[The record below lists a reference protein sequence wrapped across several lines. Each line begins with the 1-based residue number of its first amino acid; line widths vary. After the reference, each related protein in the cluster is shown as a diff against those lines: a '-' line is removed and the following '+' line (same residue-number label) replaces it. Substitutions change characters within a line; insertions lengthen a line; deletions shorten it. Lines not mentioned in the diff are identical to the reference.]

1 MAKQVVVDLKAN
13 TGDVQK
19 GMDKLADA
27 IADLNKALG
36 GFNKEA
42 ENLDEVADSA
52 KKAESGF
59 KKFGKTL
66 GNLGKAGGLVFLVT
80 KAFEVFQDVLGKN
93 QTLVDATATATEFLS
108 IAFNDLFNFLQNN
121 VGAVTGFFKSI
132 FDDPKQSLID
142 FANAFKRNI
151 QERFESYLDTLGFLA
166 SAVKKVFSGD
176 FAGAMEDVKNAGKES
191 LDVLTGVDGTFEKS
205 VETVGKVTKAV
216 TEYTKSTYNS
226 AKATVELNKEVEIAD
241 ALQQGL
247 VEKYDLQAEQQRQ
260 IRDDESKS
268 IEERIKANEKLGE
281 ILDKQEEEMLK
292 NVKLRVEAAQIEF
305 DKNQDNIKAKVALIQ
320 AENELAAVQAQVTGF
335 RSEQLTNINALE
347 RERLDN
353 ITEANEKEFQL
364 EMDRVKNKQMAV
376 DAIAGLVNQETAIGK
391 IAFIAKQ
398 GLALK
403 EMMLNAKKALQDIA
417 IKSAES
423 GVDVG
428 KGFTATL
435 KAGFPQNVPLIIAY
449 AAQAAGLIA
458 SMTSAV
464 GKAKSQIPNGGVSV
478 PTPTTPN
485 APTSQAPAFNIVG
498 QSTTDQLA
506 DVIAGQSQQ
515 PLRTYV
521 VSNDVSTAQELD
533 RNIIEG
539 ASIG

>member
-1 MAKQVVVDLKAN
+1 MGQVIEAELKLKYGNAIKEVEELKKELQEVKQSFEASDKAAKDSAKSS
-13 TGDVQK
+13 K
-19 GMDKLADA
+19 GFG
-27 IADLNKALG
+27 KALG
-36 GFNKEA
+36 A
-42 ENLDEVADSA
+42 I
-52 KKAESGF
+52 
-59 KKFGKTL
+59 
-66 GNLGKAGGLVFLVT
+66 GKAGGVIFLLE
-80 KAFEVFQDVLGKN
+80 KAFGLFQETLGKN
-93 QTLVDATATATEFLS
+93 QTIIDATATATEFLS

-132 FDDPKQSLID
+132 FEDPKQSLID

-226 AKATVELNKEVEIAD
+226 AKATVELNKEVQIAD

-292 NVKLRVEAAQIEF
+292 NVKLRVQAAQIEF
-305 DKNQDNIKAKVALIQ
+305 DKNQDNIEAKVALIE

-335 RSEQLTNINALE
+335 RSEQLTNINSLL
-347 RERLDN
+347 RESVEIEQEVADAKAAIQDAAMDN
-353 ITEANEKEFQL
+353 AMRGFQL
-364 EMDRVKNKQMAV
+364 LGKVAGKNRALQAA
-376 DAIAGLVNQETAIGK
+376 AIIGENASGIARQVINTRAANAKVTAKYALLPGGVALAAAEKAINNVSLGIG
-391 IAFIAKQ
+391 IATSVLATSQ
-398 GLALK
+398 ALK
-403 EMMLNAKKALQDIA
+403 AL
-417 IKSAES
+417 KSGGS
-423 GVDVG
+423 
-428 KGFTATL
+428 AT
-435 KAGFPQNVPLIIAY
+435 KPNIN
-449 AAQAAGLIA
+449 
-458 SMTSAV
+458 TSE
-464 GKAKSQIPNGGVSV
+464 
-478 PTPTTPN
+478 PTP
-485 APTSQAPAFNIVG
+485 AQAPAFNIVG

-506 DVIAGQSQQ
+506 DVIAGQTGQ
-515 PLRTYV
+515 PVRAFV

>member
-1 MAKQVVVDLKAN
+1 MGQVIEAELKLKYGNAIKEVEELKKELQEVKQSFEASDKAAKDSAKSS
-13 TGDVQK
+13 K
-19 GMDKLADA
+19 GFG
-27 IADLNKALG
+27 KALG
-36 GFNKEA
+36 A
-42 ENLDEVADSA
+42 I
-52 KKAESGF
+52 
-59 KKFGKTL
+59 
-66 GNLGKAGGLVFLVT
+66 GKAGGVIFLLE
-80 KAFEVFQDVLGKN
+80 KAFGLFQETLGKN
-93 QTLVDATATATEFLS
+93 QTIIDATATATEFLS

-142 FANAFKRNI
+142 FANAFKKNI

-226 AKATVELNKEVEIAD
+226 AKATVELNKEVQIAD

-292 NVKLRVEAAQIEF
+292 NVKLRVQAAQIEF
-305 DKNQDNIKAKVALIQ
+305 DKNQDNIEAKVALIE

-335 RSEQLTNINALE
+335 RSEQLTNINSLL
-347 RERLDN
+347 RESVEIEQEVADAKAAIQDAAMDN
-353 ITEANEKEFQL
+353 AMRGFQL
-364 EMDRVKNKQMAV
+364 LGKVAGKNRALQAA
-376 DAIAGLVNQETAIGK
+376 AIIGENASGIARQVINTRAANAKVTAKYALLPGGVALAAAEKAINNVSLGIG
-391 IAFIAKQ
+391 IATSVLATSQ
-398 GLALK
+398 ALK
-403 EMMLNAKKALQDIA
+403 AL
-417 IKSAES
+417 KSGGS
-423 GVDVG
+423 
-428 KGFTATL
+428 AT
-435 KAGFPQNVPLIIAY
+435 KPNIN
-449 AAQAAGLIA
+449 
-458 SMTSAV
+458 TSE
-464 GKAKSQIPNGGVSV
+464 
-478 PTPTTPN
+478 PTP
-485 APTSQAPAFNIVG
+485 AQAPAFNIVG

-506 DVIAGQSQQ
+506 DVIAGQTGQ
-515 PLRTYV
+515 PVRAFV

>member
-1 MAKQVVVDLKAN
+1 MGQVIEAELKLKYGNAIKEVEELKKELQEVKESFEASDKAAKDSSKSS
-13 TGDVQK
+13 K
-19 GMDKLADA
+19 GFG
-27 IADLNKALG
+27 KALG
-36 GFNKEA
+36 A
-42 ENLDEVADSA
+42 I
-52 KKAESGF
+52 
-59 KKFGKTL
+59 
-66 GNLGKAGGLVFLVT
+66 GKAGGVIFLLE
-80 KAFEVFQDVLGKN
+80 KAFGLFQETLGKN
-93 QTLVDATATATEFLS
+93 QTIIDATATATEFLS

-142 FANAFKRNI
+142 FANAFKKNI

-226 AKATVELNKEVEIAD
+226 AKATVELNKEVQIAD

-292 NVKLRVEAAQIEF
+292 NVKLRVQAAQIEF
-305 DKNQDNIKAKVALIQ
+305 DKNQDNIEAKVALIE

-335 RSEQLTNINALE
+335 RSEQLTNINSLE
-347 RERLDN
+347 RERLDL

-376 DAIAGLVNQETAIGK
+376 DAIAGLVNKESTIGK

-398 GLALK
+398 GLVLK
-403 EMMLNAKKALQDIA
+403 EMMLNAKKALQEIA
-417 IKSAES
+417 VKSAES
-423 GVDVG
+423 GVDVS

-435 KAGFPQNVPLIIAY
+435 KAGFPQNVPLLIAY
-449 AAQAAGLIA
+449 AAQAAGVVA
-458 SMTSAV
+458 SMVSAV

-478 PTPTTPN
+478 STPTTPN
-485 APTSQAPAFNIVG
+485 APASQAPAFNIVG

-506 DVIAGQSQQ
+506 DVLASQGQQ
-515 PLRTYV
+515 PIQAYV